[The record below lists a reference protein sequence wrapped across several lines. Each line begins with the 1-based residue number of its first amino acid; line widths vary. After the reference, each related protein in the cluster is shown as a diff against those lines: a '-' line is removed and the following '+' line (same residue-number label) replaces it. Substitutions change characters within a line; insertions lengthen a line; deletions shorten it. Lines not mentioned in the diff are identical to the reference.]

1 MDASPSTQNKAIHIV
16 EKQMP
21 VDQLIMIMYNS
32 PSENTYKH
40 FKMVNSHIKNGIA
53 QVGQVV
59 LLSPANAQECTIEE
73 AEFLNIAKAVDLTL
87 LKLSNSEKQLLVNR
101 YEFFS
106 NVASYNG
113 LLIGVSNTAWKAHT
127 AQVTSI
133 LKDIERTY
141 VTSYKSS
148 GNLNNRNFFTQRKIQ
163 FARLDAALSRF
174 GQPSLGGKLVTGDIR
189 SNLGLSSKSIIHQ
202 WNKQPANA
210 TTVPN
215 FHKNYAAVAEMSR
228 NLKRVGYLGIMLTG
242 VDAVSNIQKACTVG
256 DDAQCSKSKYTQTGK
271 AVGSIGG
278 GALGGAV
285 ATWATCSIVFG
296 LPTSG
301 TSFFWCAVVA
311 GAGGGYAGG
320 KYGGEYGESKGEVLY
335 KANGTR

>member
-1 MDASPSTQNKAIHIV
+1 MDALPSTQNKAIHIV
-16 EKQMP
+16 EKQML

-40 FKMVNSHIKNGIA
+40 FKMVNSHIKNGIV

-59 LLSPANAQECTIEE
+59 LLSPADAQECTIEE
-73 AEFLNIAKAVDLTL
+73 AEFLNVAKAVDLTL

-113 LLIGVSNTAWKAHT
+113 LLIGVSNTAWNAHT
-127 AQVTSI
+127 AQVKSI

-148 GNLNNRNFFTQRKIQ
+148 GNLHNKNFFTQRKIQ

-174 GQPSLGGKLVTGDIR
+174 GQPSLGGKLVAGDIR

-202 WNKQPANA
+202 WNKQPTNA
-210 TTVPN
+210 TTIPN
-215 FHKNYAAVAEMSR
+215 FHKNYAAVAEMAR
-228 NLKRVGYLGIMLTG
+228 NLKRVGYLGIVLTG
-242 VDAVSNIQKACTVG
+242 VDAVSNVQKACTVG
-256 DDAQCSKSKYTQTGK
+256 DDAQCSKSQYTQTGK

-278 GALGGAV
+278 GVLGGAV

-296 LPTSG
+296 LPTGG

-311 GAGGGYAGG
+311 GVGGGYAGG

-335 KANGTR
+335 KANGIR